1 MLKLVKLV
9 SVLSVLLAILT
20 VSTAGY
26 LMVFGN
32 TMINDRADL
41 LAKKSAIES
50 FLKALGARVPSK
62 SQISPL
68 VKQAGI
74 LALRINP
81 PKPKVTPPP
90 VARNNKPVQV
100 KKTVVVKPVRKVST
114 KFKLLATCQYE
125 NFPEK
130 SLALVDLTAK
140 GHQWIREGD
149 KLEHLTVHKIS
160 DGSIILYQNGK
171 EHSIINLPDQPKS
184 KLLKEVTVIAPKVL
198 EVVEIEAIERIVKP
212 LLPKTE
218 VKPPKQKT
226 ARQPQPRKLPV
237 KPTPP
242 SQKIARQPQP
252 PKLPVKPVQSVQQ
265 TMAAIENIIKETE
278 ALPDKGEQADDIKIW
293 TELLK
298 MLNESSKVE
307 EELKASAEKKSREK
321 KK

>member
-1 MLKLVKLV
+1 MLKLVKTV
-9 SVLSVLLAILT
+9 SVLAVLLAILT

-32 TMINDRADL
+32 TRINERADL

-81 PKPKVTPPP
+81 PKPKVKPSP
-90 VARNNKPVQV
+90 VVKNNKPVQV
-100 KKTVVVKPVRKVST
+100 KKPAVVRPVSKVST

-125 NFPEK
+125 NSPEK
-130 SLALVDLTAK
+130 SLALLDLTAE

-149 KLEHLTVHKIS
+149 EVGHLTVHKIS
-160 DGSIILYQNGK
+160 DGSIVLYQNGK
-171 EHSIINLPDQPKS
+171 EHSIINLPNQPKS
-184 KLLKEVTVIAPKVL
+184 KLLKKVKVTVPK
-198 EVVEIEAIERIVKP
+198 VVEIEAIERIVKP

-226 ARQPQPRKLPV
+226 VRQPQPRKLPA
-237 KPTPP
+237 KPTP
-242 SQKIARQPQP
+242 
-252 PKLPVKPVQSVQQ
+252 QQ
-265 TMAAIENIIKETE
+265 RKASLDEGIAAIEDMMKKAEASSGKVKEKNK
-278 ALPDKGEQADDIKIW
+278 DKRADDTKIW
-293 TELLK
+293 AEVLK
-298 MLNESSKVE
+298 MLEEASKNE
-307 EELKASAEKKSREK
+307 EELKASKAKESNDK